1 MAKKRDIRQ
10 IDRVQ
15 KDLDLSDDQREMLH
29 HDIHGLRLKYQEI
42 VEKAK
47 KIKRDYP
54 NK

>member
-1 MAKKRDIRQ
+1 MAKKRDIRL

-15 KDLDLSDDQREMLH
+15 KDIGLSDDQREMLH
-29 HDIHGLRLKYQEI
+29 RDIHGLRLKYQEI

-47 KIKRDYP
+47 EIRRDYP